1 MSEGN
6 KKESIINFKSG
17 LSLVILVLSIV
28 LLYLNNN
35 VNKNKTTNN
44 LELNKTTK
52 ISESKAIDSKFKTE
66 EIKLPT
72 PSDMSHIT
80 SIEIPAKS
88 GKATASLII
97 FHGLGDSGSGWKSF
111 ADSLKRDSDFEDIEF
126 VLPNAPL
133 RKVSIAGGNN
143 IPAWFDIFVM
153 GGNPNSKQDVTGI
166 LEACSIVNYFIEKE
180 IAKGI
185 PAERIIIGG
194 FSQGA
199 SITLSATAL
208 IKHKIAGTI
217 VMSGF
222 CGIPNEVK
230 ARSIEINKETP
241 IFQGHGTSDPVIPY
255 ENAKKAGE
263 FFKVTLGFKNLSFN
277 TYPGMPHSTSPQEVE
292 DIKNFI
298 KKNLSKL

>member
-1 MSEGN
+1 MSVED
-6 KKESIINFKSG
+6 KKESMINFKSG
-17 LSLVILVLSIV
+17 LSLVILILSIV

-35 VNKNKTTNN
+35 DNKNKTTDNS
-44 LELNKTTK
+44 ELTKDTQTSEIETT
-52 ISESKAIDSKFKTE
+52 DSNIKTE
-66 EIKLPT
+66 DIKLPI

-88 GKATASLII
+88 GKATSSLII

-111 ADSLKRDSDFEDIEF
+111 ADSLRRESDFEDIEF

-133 RKVSIAGGNN
+133 SKVSIAGGNS

-166 LEACSIVNYFIEKE
+166 LEACSIVNYFIEKQ

-217 VMSGF
+217 VLSGF

-230 ARSIEINKETP
+230 ARTIDINKDTP

-263 FFKVTLGFKNLSFN
+263 FFKDTLGFKKLLFK

-298 KKNLSKL
+298 KENLPKL